1 MKLSIRAIAV
11 PLSVAV
17 VLVPAAANAE
27 NLDEVDSQ
35 VYTTTGTHQ
44 EIMARAATCV
54 AQLMKPGRPGT
65 PLILSRDDAAGVM
78 VIDNYTSFS
87 ARMIT
92 WALHTKMTFEAK
104 DGRFRII
111 HTGIEQTAD
120 VMGQMSPHPNWVP
133 VNKGF
138 PNPWKHAQ
146 KAVEDTST
154 RLATCVTSPAKSDNW

>member
-1 MKLSIRAIAV
+1 MKSLMRTFAASFLATAA
-11 PLSVAV
+11 L
-17 VLVPAAANAE
+17 LPAAATAE

-54 AQLMKPGRPGT
+54 AQLMKPGRPDT

-78 VIDNYTSFS
+78 VIVNYTTFS

-120 VMGQMSPHPNWVP
+120 VMGQMSPHP
-133 VNKGF
+133 
-138 PNPWKHAQ
+138 
-146 KAVEDTST
+146 D
-154 RLATCVTSPAKSDNW
+154 

>member
-1 MKLSIRAIAV
+1 MKSLVRMIAL
-11 PLSVAV
+11 PLSMAA
-17 VLVPAAANAE
+17 VLVPAVANAE

-35 VYTTTGTHQ
+35 VYTATGTHQ
-44 EIMARAATCV
+44 QIMARAAVCV
-54 AQLMKPGRPGT
+54 AQLMKPGRPGA

-87 ARMIT
+87 ARLIT
-92 WALHTKMTFEAK
+92 WALHSKMTFEAK

-120 VMGQMSPHPNWVP
+120 TMGAMSAHPDWVP

-146 KAVEDTST
+146 KAI
-154 RLATCVTSPAKSDNW
+154 